1 MSELPIPPATEATT
15 ATWKS
20 PVSIASVLSALSA
33 APFVIEDLLRID
45 LGIPAIWR
53 ARLLAVA
60 AIIRVLLPYLLRHS
74 TVVAVKNVEAVAEV
88 AKERADVA
96 AAKADIMA
104 EATTLTA
111 ARVEQVAAVTADALD
126 PHTETPADAVA
137 VLRGVET
144 APRGFEGP

>member
-1 MSELPIPPATEATT
+1 MPPATQATT

-74 TVVAVKNVEAVAEV
+74 TVQAVKNVEAVAVV

-96 AAKADIMA
+96 EVKAEVAAASA
-104 EATTLTA
+104 
-111 ARVEQVAAVTADALD
+111 VEVSERVAAVEEAQ
-126 PHTETPADAVA
+126 
-137 VLRGVET
+137 R
-144 APRGFEGP
+144 